1 MASSQ
6 WQPCIVM
13 VAVAV
18 AVAVVTTMTTFK
30 VKLTMWLSGYVG
42 GWHGRSC
49 HGLPQLHWHCGR
61 L

>member
-49 HGLPQLHWHCGR
+49 HGLPQLH
-61 L
+61 